1 MNCNCKNYNN
11 CCKCFFTNIPS
22 KPLNND
28 LKTVALLELSSGVND
43 IPVKETME
51 YYFINNSNIFKSFP
65 IVDTQ
70 GTLEKT
76 IQLLDLYYNL
86 GYRIF
91 IGFIRSSILKNVLPW
106 FESHPL
112 AIGISINS
120 TSPTL
125 SIPKNVY
132 RLTPSDDN
140 ILNNIKLTPY
150 FSKRKNIFY
159 VYSQGEEAT
168 EYVLAALLNPLSPI
182 KNKIIP
188 IPILPDSSNIN
199 DVMTIY
205 KSKNYNPLT
214 DATIEYLFLGN
225 QRYDFINLFSPS
237 FIPVPTF
244 DISLNTFPILDDV
257 QEILWN
263 NLYYSYQNINISTS
277 PIWRKGYNTLG
288 GEKYSTVTLNS
299 LQLNNILKN
308 KTDTNELSNYA
319 FVQQFNENKDIIYFS
334 YSGYVIKNKI
344 WTPESVIIND
354 PIFGYV
360 FKGLI

>member
-1 MNCNCKNYNN
+1 
-11 CCKCFFTNIPS
+11 
-22 KPLNND
+22 
-28 LKTVALLELSSGVND
+28 
-43 IPVKETME
+43 
-51 YYFINNSNIFKSFP
+51 
-65 IVDTQ
+65 
-70 GTLEKT
+70 
-76 IQLLDLYYNL
+76 
-86 GYRIF
+86 
-91 IGFIRSSILKNVLPW
+91 
-106 FESHPL
+106 
-112 AIGISINS
+112 
-120 TSPTL
+120 
-125 SIPKNVY
+125 
-132 RLTPSDDN
+132 
-140 ILNNIKLTPY
+140 LNNIKLTPY